1 MTGNKDFYILK
12 GNPKSTQHCYKYACR
27 GNHPCMYMTAEGKA
41 IKEAYKWEMKA
52 QKAKIHLGD
61 LEVGIKLYFDDKRK
75 RDVDNFNKLV
85 LDAGTDIL
93 WEDDSQIMKL
103 IIEKFYDKENPRIEI
118 QVNELGQ

>member
-1 MTGNKDFYILK
+1 MHFILK
-12 GNPKSTQHCYKYACR
+12 GNPKSTQHCYQFTCR
-27 GNHPCMYMTAEGKA
+27 GKFPTMYMTAEGKA
-41 IKEAYKWEMKA
+41 IKEAYKWELKA
-52 QKAKIHLGD
+52 QKAKINPGD
-61 LEVGIKLYFDDKRK
+61 LEVEIKLYFDDKRK